1 MSNCLFS
8 KIEKDQK
15 SYGLIVSYLVKFTNR
30 ESEKDIEHYGRVL
43 QYEEIERHNIL
54 NGRAP
59 HDPIESNMWIAANGQ
74 KYQNYL
80 NAIKIV
86 AMILQDRLE
95 GNPDLNINES
105 YVFDVVEKYDS
116 RLQAHLA
123 FIR

>member
-1 MSNCLFS
+1 MNSCLFS

-15 SYGLIVSYLVKFTNR
+15 SYGLIVSYLTKFTNG
-30 ESEKDIEHYGRVL
+30 ESEKDIENYGRVL

-54 NGRAP
+54 HGRAP

-86 AMILQDRLE
+86 AMILEDRLE
-95 GNPDLNINES
+95 SDPGIKINES
-105 YVFDVVEKYDS
+105 YVFDVIEKYDS